1 MADVVRVLSDPILA
15 ETAHGAVAACPCC
28 GLPVV
33 HFGDARVTVTPDQL
47 RAMRRTVRAVRAE
60 LARTGACG
68 GWALRARTERED
80 AVFRLTAARADEMA
94 GLLEAAAVAL
104 DLDALLADVLA
115 SDLA

>member
-68 GWALRARTERED
+68 GWALRART
-80 AVFRLTAARADEMA
+80 AARADEMA